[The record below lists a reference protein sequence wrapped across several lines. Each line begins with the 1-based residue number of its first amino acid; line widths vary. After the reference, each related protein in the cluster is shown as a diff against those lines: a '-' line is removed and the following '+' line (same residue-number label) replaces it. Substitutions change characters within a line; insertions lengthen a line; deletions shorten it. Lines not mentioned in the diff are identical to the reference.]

1 MLLNVLIVVLVL
13 ALLGVL
19 PMWPHAVSWG
29 YGPSGLVLLIL
40 LVVVVLALRRR
51 GDVL

>member
-1 MLLNVLIVVLVL
+1 MLLTILIVVLVL

-19 PMWPHAVSWG
+19 PMWPHAASWG
-29 YGPSGLVLLIL
+29 YAPSGVVLLIL
-40 LVVVVLALRRR
+40 LVVVLLALRRR